1 LADIECRRC
10 GQSKPAFERSP
21 LPGKWGPV
29 VQSQTCADCWHA
41 WVDEQTRVINH
52 EGLIPAQADHRA
64 VLYERM
70 ATFLNLSPE

>member
-1 LADIECRRC
+1 LAEITCRRC
-10 GQSKPAFERSP
+10 ALTKPALDRAP

-29 VQSQTCADCWHA
+29 VLAETCADCWRE

-52 EGLIPAQADHRA
+52 EGLIPARPEHRQ

-70 ATFLNLSPE
+70 TTFLKLT

>member
-1 LADIECRRC
+1 LAEVACRRC
-10 GQSKPAFERSP
+10 EQTKPALDPSP

-52 EGLIPAQADHRA
+52 EGLIPAQAEHRK

-70 ATFLNLSPE
+70 ATFLNLSLD

>member
-1 LADIECRRC
+1 LAEITCRRC
-10 GQSKPAFERSP
+10 EQSKPALERSP

-29 VQSQTCADCWHA
+29 VHNQTCAECWHA

-52 EGLIPAQADHRA
+52 EGLIPAQAEHRK